1 MQSEAVRTGRRRW
14 VIVAGICVL
23 TLVVLAG
30 VTNLLV
36 TGYVRDSVVKVLR
49 CATGD
54 ETISPEVT
62 LGEKP
67 VLIDLASRE
76 MDQITISGLSPA
88 VMSSLTSRTLP
99 AGDLSITLKGVGL
112 GDPPSMKSAQAAV
125 QLPWDA
131 VTSLAVSS
139 SPKDLTGASLAE
151 EDGLLSVALPEDV
164 GGRPL
169 RVLVALEPD
178 GTSLKV
184 TPEAV
189 VVGGRRIG
197 IGLVSLLAGD
207 LLKDENNQ
215 SRLEPRTVDLELPRG
230 ARLAGVE
237 ARPEGL
243 GLDLDIDPALVR
255 EQGAAGRD
263 CMA

>member
-1 MQSEAVRTGRRRW
+1 M
-14 VIVAGICVL
+14 ICVL
-23 TLVVLAG
+23 ALVALAG

-36 TGYVRDSVVKVLR
+36 TGYVKDSVVKVLR

-54 ETISPEVT
+54 EAITPEVT
-62 LGEKP
+62 LGDKP
-67 VLIDLASRE
+67 MLVDLASR
-76 MDQITISGLSPA
+76 DVDRITISGLSPA
-88 VMSSLTSRTLP
+88 VMATTPLSGFP
-99 AGDLSITLKGVGL
+99 DGDLSITLNGVGL
-112 GDPPSMKSAQAAV
+112 GSPPSMKSAQASV

-131 VTSLAVSS
+131 VTPLAVAS
-139 SPKDLTGASLAE
+139 SPEDLTGASLGE

-169 RVLVALEPD
+169 QVLVALEPD

-230 ARLAGVE
+230 ATLAGVE